1 MNMRETQTFAP
12 FPGVPLP
19 VGDVAG
25 EKLRMGKRLFLSLLC
40 LLCLPLCL
48 AAEEWGIVNVSVTN
62 TRERPAYSSGQESQA
77 LLGMPVRVTDRMNE
91 WLQVE
96 TPDAYVAWTLGST
109 VKRVSRE
116 ELTAWNTA
124 PQVVVTALYAQ
135 VYSQRSTKSAAVSD
149 VVGGDRL
156 RLVGR
161 RGKYFHVAFPDGREG
176 FLHRSAC
183 QPIDEWRNRLK
194 ADAQSILHTA
204 RSLTGVPYMWGGT
217 SPKGVDCSGFVRTT
231 LYLHDIIIPRNASQ
245 QARTGE
251 RLEIAPDFSNLVPG
265 DLLFFGS
272 RGDESRP
279 ERVVHVA
286 FYVGDGRFIH
296 SSGFVR
302 EASLRPGDPDYDDYN
317 RGRLLF
323 AARVLPYINRQEGLF
338 TTHRH
343 PFYQ

>member
-1 MNMRETQTFAP
+1 
-12 FPGVPLP
+12 
-19 VGDVAG
+19 
-25 EKLRMGKRLFLSLLC
+25 
-40 LLCLPLCL
+40 
-48 AAEEWGIVNVSVTN
+48 
-62 TRERPAYSSGQESQA
+62 
-77 LLGMPVRVTDRMNE
+77 
-91 WLQVE
+91 
-96 TPDAYVAWTLGST
+96 
-109 VKRVSRE
+109 
-116 ELTAWNTA
+116 
-124 PQVVVTALYAQ
+124 
-135 VYSQRSTKSAAVSD
+135 
-149 VVGGDRL
+149 
-156 RLVGR
+156 
-161 RGKYFHVAFPDGREG
+161 
-176 FLHRSAC
+176 
-183 QPIDEWRNRLK
+183 
-194 ADAQSILHTA
+194 
-204 RSLTGVPYMWGGT
+204 MWGGT